1 MNAVCIVLT
10 VLLFPS
16 SVKPMSVSSGQ
27 SHLKNGVMKFDE
39 VMRRSYCQPMETMID
54 ILHEYPDEVEHF
66 FRPSC
71 VPLLRCSGCCND
83 ENQECLPTETANITL
98 QVYKY
103 KLRHNAGYEEMSF
116 QQHTKCECRSRE
128 RQKSPSLCKPCAERR
143 LVPDPDTCKCL
154 CKLSVAR
161 CKHRGQEL
169 NEHSCR
175 CERPRR

>member
-10 VLLFPS
+10 LLLFPS

-116 QQHTKCECRSRE
+116 QQHTKYHENDKNLPACANHARKGVWCQTLTPASACVSC
-128 RQKSPSLCKPCAERR
+128 QWHVANIGAKS
-143 LVPDPDTCKCL
+143 
-154 CKLSVAR
+154 
-161 CKHRGQEL
+161 
-169 NEHSCR
+169 
-175 CERPRR
+175 

>member
-1 MNAVCIVLT
+1 
-10 VLLFPS
+10 
-16 SVKPMSVSSGQ
+16 
-27 SHLKNGVMKFDE
+27 VMKFDE

-128 RQKSPSLCKPCAERR
+128 RQKSPRNYVTKCNQAKLQVVKRHSMVFAPCSLTNLCKPCAERR